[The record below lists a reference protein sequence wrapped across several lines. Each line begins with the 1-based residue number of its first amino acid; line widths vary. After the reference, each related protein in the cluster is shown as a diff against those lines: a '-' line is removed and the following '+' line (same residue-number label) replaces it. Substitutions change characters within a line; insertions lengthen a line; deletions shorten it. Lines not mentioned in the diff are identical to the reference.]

1 MQTAPIMGPF
11 CLGGYADGS
20 EQLTILVH
28 ICSIETLLPPD
39 QFCSP
44 SNREPPSPE
53 TLSASN

>member
-39 QFCSP
+39 KFSSLCLP
-44 SNREPPSPE
+44 
-53 TLSASN
+53 